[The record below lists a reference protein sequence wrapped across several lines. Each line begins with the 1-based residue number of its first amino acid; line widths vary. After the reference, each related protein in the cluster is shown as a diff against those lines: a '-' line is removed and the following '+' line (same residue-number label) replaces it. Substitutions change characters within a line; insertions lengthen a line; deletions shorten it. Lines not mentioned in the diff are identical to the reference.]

1 MGIRRIA
8 VNLPS
13 NAPTETAAFYTE
25 VLGMEVV
32 MDEAWIV
39 TVADPERSDRQLS
52 LLDNDATA
60 PMNPIVSVE
69 VDDVDG
75 TYRSALEAGAEIV
88 YPISDEEWGVRRFF
102 LRDPAGNVVNV
113 LAHRS

>member
-13 NAPTETAAFYTE
+13 QNPTETAAFYTE

-39 TVADPERSDRQLS
+39 TVADPERPDRQIS
-52 LLDNDATA
+52 LLTADATA
-60 PMNPIVSVE
+60 PMNPIASVE
-69 VDDVDG
+69 VDDVDK

-88 YPISDEEWGVRRFF
+88 YPISNEEWGVRRFF
-102 LRDPAGNVVNV
+102 LRDPAGNVINV
-113 LAHRS
+113 LAHRD